1 MKLKKLLRRFNSMKK
16 IFENFNKILITIIFL
31 TSCSEE
37 TILYDEI
44 ENREGT
50 IKTASLPQIN
60 NKLFQSFPSFSSNS
74 KLHFGNVKDSENLF
88 SLVQMTLF
96 SGNIPP
102 ISLVDLLADSIQ
114 VDSAM
119 VFFQTS
125 DSLQTDF
132 TLGLYS
138 VIADDD
144 SVFSDSL
151 NYYTK
156 DNFIDFEN
164 NSMLL
169 NTLDLSSEI
178 VAPDTTG
185 LDSIKFMFEE
195 DSGSLDLLKNYFL
208 DSDTYPARTLMLK
221 DENGLLNELFT
232 IESNESSNGPKMRVW
247 FKAFVDEETT
257 LDTFITF
264 FSQADISVFA
274 PPVIEDDDFN
284 YISLNSGSGLRSV
297 IEFDLG
303 IIDTL
308 SRNEL
313 FKNSN
318 LILDVENS
326 NLNED
331 DEFYIIVSAL
341 QDSVQNWGFST
352 PFVENEEDLETI
364 SSDANFIIS
373 RKIEDNQVR
382 IPIQAFLQGYKN
394 GLFQHNEL
402 MLYSAPVNSPFD
414 KVRLNLNAIEVM
426 YVEP

>member
-1 MKLKKLLRRFNSMKK
+1 MKLKKLLSRFNSMKK
-16 IFENFNKILITIIFL
+16 IFENLKKILIAVIFL
-31 TSCSEE
+31 ISCSEE

-44 ENREGT
+44 ENSEGT
-50 IKTASLPQIN
+50 IKTASLPQTN

-102 ISLVDLLADSIQ
+102 VSLVDLLADSIQ

-138 VIADDD
+138 IIADDD

-169 NTLDLSSEI
+169 NTLNLSSEI

-185 LDSIKFMFEE
+185 LDSIKFMFEA
-195 DSGSLDLLKNYFL
+195 DSGLDLLKEYFF

-221 DENGLLNELFT
+221 DEDGSLNDLFT

-264 FSQADISVFA
+264 FSQADISVFS

-303 IIDTL
+303 IIDSL

-341 QDSVQNWGFST
+341 QDSVENWGFST
-352 PFVENEEDLETI
+352 PFVENEEELETI
-364 SSDANFIIS
+364 SSDVNFIIS

-414 KVRLNLNAIEVM
+414 KVRLNFNAIEVM

>member
-1 MKLKKLLRRFNSMKK
+1 MFRFILDAKKFL
-16 IFENFNKILITIIFL
+16 IFMIFIM
-31 TSCSEE
+31 SCSEE
-37 TILYDEI
+37 TILYNEI
-44 ENREGT
+44 ENKEGT
-50 IKTASLPQIN
+50 IKTASLPQTN
-60 NKLFQSFPSFSSNS
+60 NKLFQSFPSFSSNT

-102 ISLVDLLADSIQ
+102 VSLVDLLADSIQ

-138 VIADDD
+138 IVADDD

-151 NYYTK
+151 NYYTL
-156 DNFIDFEN
+156 NNYIDFEN
-164 NSMLL
+164 NSLLL
-169 NTLDLSSEI
+169 NTLNLSPEI
-178 VAPDTTG
+178 ISPDTTG
-185 LDSIKFMFEE
+185 LDSIKFMFES
-195 DSGSLDLLKNYFL
+195 DSENLDLLKEYFFDA
-208 DSDTYPARTLMLK
+208 DSYPARTLMLK
-221 DENGLLNELFT
+221 DEDGSLNELFT

-247 FKAFVDEETT
+247 YKAFVDEETT

-264 FSQADISVFA
+264 FSQADISVFV
-274 PPVIEDDDFN
+274 PPAIEDNDFN
-284 YISLNSGSGLRSV
+284 YITLNSGSGLRSIV
-297 IEFDLG
+297 EFNLE
-303 IIDTL
+303 IIDSL

-331 DEFYIIVSAL
+331 DEFYVIVSAL
-341 QDSVQNWGFST
+341 QDSVQNWAFSS
-352 PFVENEEDLETI
+352 PFVENDQELDTI

-373 RKIEDNQVR
+373 RRIEDNQVK

-414 KVRLNLNAIEVM
+414 KVRLNLNAIEVI

>member
-1 MKLKKLLRRFNSMKK
+1 MKK
-16 IFENFNKILITIIFL
+16 FFKNFNKILITIIFL
-31 TSCSEE
+31 ISCSEE

-50 IKTASLPQIN
+50 IMTALLPQTN
-60 NKLFQSFPSFSSNS
+60 NKLYQSFPSFSSNS

-102 ISLVDLLADSIQ
+102 VSLVDLLADSIQ

-119 VFFQTS
+119 VFFQTT

-169 NTLDLSSEI
+169 NTLNLSSEI

-185 LDSIKFMFEE
+185 FDSIKFMFEA
-195 DSGSLDLLKNYFL
+195 DSGSLDLLKEYFL

-221 DENGLLNELFT
+221 DEDGSLNELFT
-232 IESNESSNGPKMRVW
+232 IESNESLNGPKMRVW

-274 PPVIEDDDFN
+274 PPAIEDDDFN

-297 IEFDLG
+297 IEFDLS
-303 IIDTL
+303 IIDSL

-341 QDSVQNWGFST
+341 QDPVQNWGFST
-352 PFVENEEDLETI
+352 PFVENDEDLETI

-414 KVRLNLNAIEVM
+414 KVKLNFNAIEVM

>member
-1 MKLKKLLRRFNSMKK
+1 MKK
-16 IFENFNKILITIIFL
+16 NFENFNKILITIMFL
-31 TSCSEE
+31 ISCSEE

-50 IKTASLPQIN
+50 IKTASLPQTN
-60 NKLFQSFPSFSSNS
+60 NKLYQSFPSFSSNS

-102 ISLVDLLADSIQ
+102 VSLVDLLADSIQ

-138 VIADDD
+138 IIADDD

-156 DNFIDFEN
+156 DNFIDYEN

-195 DSGSLDLLKNYFL
+195 NSGSLDLLKEYFL

-221 DENGLLNELFT
+221 DEDGSLNELFT

-264 FSQADISVFA
+264 FSQTDISVFA
-274 PPVIEDDDFN
+274 PPAIEDDDFN

-303 IIDTL
+303 IIDSL

-318 LILDVENS
+318 LVLDVKNS

-341 QDSVQNWGFST
+341 QDSIQNWGFST
-352 PFVENEEDLETI
+352 PFVENEEELETI
-364 SSDANFIIS
+364 SSDSNFIIS

-414 KVRLNLNAIEVM
+414 KVRLNFNAIEVM